1 MKSLVKG
8 KKRDRYEESNS
19 DLPFSDADVPSVR
32 FRILCGKFSN
42 YQIPKRHANHN
53 WNTEFC
59 YFLCSRPR
67 SKCIFPSKNSIITCN
82 DKLWKISMDSRANTS
97 YLDTEVLKSQDLDD
111 KKSWYFR
118 DSCLKIYILSLWNMT
133 FNFLKYNIF

>member
-1 MKSLVKG
+1 
-8 KKRDRYEESNS
+8 
-19 DLPFSDADVPSVR
+19 
-32 FRILCGKFSN
+32 
-42 YQIPKRHANHN
+42 
-53 WNTEFC
+53 
-59 YFLCSRPR
+59 
-67 SKCIFPSKNSIITCN
+67 
-82 DKLWKISMDSRANTS
+82 MDSRANTS